1 MFLGQG
7 VLWKEAWGAIHD
19 VQDQIRKTPG
29 TSCQE
34 RSKDWS
40 GNLQDCTTKF
50 KEALSKS
57 PTAHQSFDQLSD
69 GPRAG
74 QKRQR
79 KSNDEPSSS
88 PSSQQSQQTS
98 QASDEDTG
106 LPPEAVMDELVQL
119 YFENFQPWI
128 PVLHMA
134 RFRAR
139 MANAEERKS
148 LGTIFLAIT
157 SVCVRFSQNPYFE
170 RHSVRAKYAKRSR
183 QKVIL
188 DSMES
193 FSVENLQALVIIA
206 LDTVRSHSFYRKE
219 KILILLS
226 RLVVVEGPRR
236 GP

>member
-1 MFLGQG
+1 
-7 VLWKEAWGAIHD
+7 
-19 VQDQIRKTPG
+19 
-29 TSCQE
+29 
-34 RSKDWS
+34 
-40 GNLQDCTTKF
+40 
-50 KEALSKS
+50 
-57 PTAHQSFDQLSD
+57 
-69 GPRAG
+69 
-74 QKRQR
+74 
-79 KSNDEPSSS
+79 
-88 PSSQQSQQTS
+88 
-98 QASDEDTG
+98 
-106 LPPEAVMDELVQL
+106 
-119 YFENFQPWI
+119 
-128 PVLHMA
+128 MA

-139 MANAEERKS
+139 MANEEERKS
-148 LGTIFLAIT
+148 LGTIFLAIA
-157 SVCVRFSQNPYFE
+157 SVCVRISQNPYFE